1 MKNFTSGEL
10 TKAVE
15 AVTKIME
22 ESNRAYPIEFEVQGR
37 NTVPVLLKE
46 HDKVDDEKKKNS
58 KKKVSLNLGDDTAF
72 IKAELEIKK
81 YHFIGEGGKEMFM
94 EYPVIPTGNPDELL
108 KGMKSVAEIFIAM
121 RNAVITMVATN
132 PAFVQNS
139 TVEPPTGAVLAD
151 IIGNTSRLSKG
162 SAKVDQRALIKE
174 IIENVE
180 GLEGSKLTA
189 YLNEYNTDK
198 NSRVLIEGLGY
209 VTAVQF
215 LNGVKDLI
223 KTYDKIKLKGYETE
237 TVARSSEATPVV
249 VEKRESKMTEV
260 ERRETPDKK
269 LKSLI

>member
-15 AVTKIME
+15 VISKSLE
-22 ESNRAYPIEFEVQGR
+22 ESSRAFPIEFEVQGR

-46 HDKVDDEKKKNS
+46 HDKVDDEKKKNA
-58 KKKVSLNLGDDTAF
+58 KKKVSLNLGDDAAF

-81 YHFIGEGGKEMFM
+81 YHFIGEGGKEMFI

-108 KGMKSVAEIFIAM
+108 KGMKAITEIYIAM
-121 RNAVITMVATN
+121 RNATITMVATN
-132 PAFVQNS
+132 PAFVNNS

-151 IIGNTSRLSKG
+151 IIGNSSRLSKG

-223 KTYDKIKLKGYETE
+223 KSYDKIKNKGFENDV
-237 TVARSSEATPVV
+237 VARTTEAMPVI
-249 VEKRESKMTEV
+249 VEKRESKMTEI